1 MRKRK
6 WERRSLCALGASSI
20 SIPIPPAA
28 GRRLLLACVCGL
40 ALAALLPGAALA
52 DTMSLGLS
60 REAVQSA
67 TTQITYTASSEELGF
82 VTLAVNNA
90 DVPCGSTPEADAGTE
105 LAKPSLDT
113 PGQTGVY
120 SGSVNYTPSEPGAF
134 IICGWVTGQGVA
146 DNTTG
151 GPAIV
156 SASLPIEV
164 RLPHISLALGLARP
178 VAAGKRFALDLTVT
192 SEVPREV
199 ILIGVASTPAG
210 CPVDSAASTAP
221 HLIDSV
227 FEGGPSLKSV
237 TVDPLPAGSSWLEC
251 AYAVVPGAINP
262 QATTSMI
269 VNVPRSL
276 PRSKP
281 KRRKQKP
288 KRRKRGR
295 AARGARAC
303 GTMPYYRITGTIKAT
318 GISCKQADGVFLAV
332 EEAPLSS
339 DILETPYYTYSP
351 PYSVSTEAGR
361 FTCRRE
367 PFGLA
372 GSEHNIHCKQG
383 KISVSWS
390 TIHD

>member
-1 MRKRK
+1 MRKSK
-6 WERRSLCALGASSI
+6 WERRSLSAPGA
-20 SIPIPPAA
+20 AA
-28 GRRLLLACVCGL
+28 IVCGL
-40 ALAALLPGAALA
+40 TLAALALLAPAAALA

-105 LAKPSLDT
+105 LAKPSLNT

-120 SGSVNYTPSEPGAF
+120 SGSANYTPSEPGAF

-146 DNTTG
+146 DNTNG
-151 GPAIV
+151 GPEIV

-164 RLPHISLALGLARP
+164 RPPHISLALGLANP
-178 VAAGKRFALDLTVT
+178 VTAGKQFALDLTVT

-199 ILIGVASTPAG
+199 ILIGVAYTPMG

-237 TVDPLPAGSSWLEC
+237 TVDALPAGSSWLEC

-269 VNVPRSL
+269 VDVPSS
-276 PRSKP
+276 PPAPSQPKHRSKSHGQVG
-281 KRRKQKP
+281 K
-288 KRRKRGR
+288 
-295 AARGARAC
+295 ARGC
-303 GTMPYYRITGTIKAT
+303 GTEQLADRYTATIRAG
-318 GISCKQADGVFLAV
+318 GISCRRAHGVVHAV
-332 EEAPLSS
+332 EHTPWPS
-339 DILETPYYTYSP
+339 DVPVPPYYTYSRP
-351 PYSVSTEAGR
+351 FGESTPAGR
-361 FTCRRE
+361 FVCRFE

-372 GSEHNIHCKQG
+372 GTEHNIHCKQG
-383 KISVSWS
+383 QISVSWS
-390 TIHD
+390 TMQD

>member
-6 WERRSLCALGASSI
+6 WERRSLCAPG
-20 SIPIPPAA
+20 PAA
-28 GRRLLLACVCGL
+28 IVCGL
-40 ALAALLPGAALA
+40 TLAALAVLAPAAALA

-90 DVPCGSTPEADAGTE
+90 DVPCGSTPEADAGTGLLE
-105 LAKPSLDT
+105 PALLT
-113 PGQTGVY
+113 LGQTGVY
-120 SGSVNYTPSEPGAF
+120 SGSVNYTPSEPGVF
-134 IICGWVTGQGVA
+134 IACGWVTGYGVGG
-146 DNTTG
+146 TTG
-151 GPAIV
+151 GPTIS

-164 RLPHISLALGLARP
+164 RPPHISLALSLAHP
-178 VAAGKRFALDLTVT
+178 VTVAKQFALDLTVT

-199 ILIGVASTPAG
+199 IVAGVAYTPAG
-210 CPVDSAASTAP
+210 CPVDSAASTAQ

-237 TVDPLPAGSSWLEC
+237 TVNALPAGSRWIFC
-251 AYAVVPGAINP
+251 AWAVVPGALNP
-262 QATTSMI
+262 QATTSLV
-269 VNVPRSL
+269 VNIPRSKPRSL

-288 KRRKRGR
+288 KRSKQGR
-295 AARGARAC
+295 AVREAHAC
-303 GTMPYYRITGTIKAT
+303 GTVPYYRMTGTIRAT

-339 DILETPYYTYSP
+339 DILETPYYTYSR

-383 KISVSWS
+383 QASVSWY
-390 TIHD
+390 TWQD